1 MNITKLV
8 KDVKEN
14 KNEESFNKIVKYY
27 EEDFC
32 SKVVNNYGEEYKS
45 KAKEVLPTLVKY
57 YFDNNIKET
66 IWNFLRKKSC
76 NIFNIS
82 YSFDDIIKSERKEQ
96 IKNHYINKFYVDIQ
110 KENTKTCLTKEELLK
125 LSKYIVSSMYDNY
138 ISSEKK
144 SHVSSYFDALI
155 RRKVKLF
162 NDEEKL
168 LLYYTGIFGANSR
181 IKLYFYD
188 KYSYILEEMGYEYY
202 YQYKNIIDDSLVR
215 GKGLMLMNM
224 ELRIISGLK
233 RYKNIVRK
241 NVEEEIRNL
250 RCGKNAD
257 LELIKKYYSY
267 IKELVYNKFCDKVTV
282 CKKILIQEID
292 KKYEEYFNAA
302 IINTIN
308 RKGED
313 IYLPKYINNRLS
325 EHIRNK
331 KTLYKIYYLDDEA
344 FVMINNNVNL
354 IDRYVKKYS
363 RIISI
368 DILKDYLEKE
378 YYYFAYEYYTKK
390 RARDYYSYIKTNLNL
405 SIKEYISSYTD
416 DQNDVK
422 MKR

>member
-45 KAKEVLPTLVKY
+45 KAKEVLPALVKH

-66 IWNFLRKKSC
+66 IWNFLRKKTC

-96 IKNHYINKFYVDIQ
+96 IKNHYINKFYMDIQ

-125 LSKYIVSSMYDNY
+125 LSRYIVSGMYDNY

-168 LLYYTGIFGANSR
+168 LLYYTGIFEANNR

-202 YQYKNIIDDSLVR
+202 YQYKNIIDDSLV
-215 GKGLMLMNM
+215 GDKCLILMNM
-224 ELRIISGLK
+224 ELRIISGIK
-233 RYKNIVRK
+233 KYKNNVRK
-241 NVEEEIRNL
+241 NIEEEIRNL

-331 KTLYKIYYLDDEA
+331 KTLYKIYYLDDET
-344 FVMINNNVNL
+344 FDMINNNVNM

-363 RIISI
+363 KNIPV
-368 DILKDYLEKE
+368 DILKGYLEKE
-378 YYYFAYEYYTKK
+378 YYYIAYEYYTKK
-390 RARDYYSYIKTNLNL
+390 RARDYYSYIKANLNL
-405 SIKEYISSYTD
+405 SIKKYISSYTD